1 MTTPDTAAVRAWAR
15 ENGYEISDRGRLPA
29 EVTEA
34 YAAAHPSGKS
44 AGKKAPAKKAAAK
57 APAKKAA
64 ARKAPGKQGA
74 ATKGTEAVAA
84 PADTGASTSTQQ
96 PGSAPVT
103 DPGKQQS
110 GAPEDRRL
118 IALAEQISALTD
130 RVSALE
136 KAQGGTHG
144 KAGRF
149 GRRKSR

>member
-1 MTTPDTAAVRAWAR
+1 VRAWAR
-15 ENGYEISDRGRLPA
+15 ENGYQISDRGRIPA

-34 YAAAHPSGKS
+34 YSAAHSSRKG
-44 AGKKAPAKKAAAK
+44 AAKKAPASKSPAKKAAAK

-64 ARKAPGKQGA
+64 AKRTPAKKA
-74 ATKGTEAVAA
+74 AA
-84 PADTGASTSTQQ
+84 PAEVTEVPTPTEQA

-103 DPGKQQS
+103 DPSKQQS

-118 IALAEQISALTD
+118 IALAEQVSALAD
-130 RVSALE
+130 RVTALE
-136 KAQGGTHG
+136 KAQGGGNG